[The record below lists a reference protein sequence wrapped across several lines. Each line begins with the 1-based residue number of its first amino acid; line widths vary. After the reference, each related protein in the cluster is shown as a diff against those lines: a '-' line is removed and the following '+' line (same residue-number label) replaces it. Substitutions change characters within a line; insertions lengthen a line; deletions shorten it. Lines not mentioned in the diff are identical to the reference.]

1 MAYSVV
7 YNCDIDLDLVNKIM
21 PKFIEINDEPLT
33 TESILEKVCAHFDVS
48 REDICSKSRKQPI
61 VYIRQLAMYLANK
74 HTDKSTSQIGHCV
87 GGRNHATVI
96 HSIKQIKNLIDTD
109 ERTRRDIEE
118 IESTFFRK

>member
-1 MAYSVV
+1 
-7 YNCDIDLDLVNKIM
+7 
-21 PKFIEINDEPLT
+21 
-33 TESILEKVCAHFDVS
+33 
-48 REDICSKSRKQPI
+48 
-61 VYIRQLAMYLANK
+61 MYLANK